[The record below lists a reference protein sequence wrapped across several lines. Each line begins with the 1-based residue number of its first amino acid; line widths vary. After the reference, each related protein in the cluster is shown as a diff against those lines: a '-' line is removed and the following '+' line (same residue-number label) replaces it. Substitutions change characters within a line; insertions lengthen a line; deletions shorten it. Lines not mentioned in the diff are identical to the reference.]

1 MNTEKGSMQLVLTE
15 LGISQRDLA
24 RGAGLARSVAGRLVT
39 HGELPKRDGDAV
51 RRRVVAFLQKQGA
64 TALQLR
70 DLILAATPKKKAP
83 ESRELA
89 GAAPEATSTNE
100 TTGVITMLLR
110 NEPLTLQAK
119 KHFGLSRS
127 PFLDDVASRDDVFAS
142 PSTRYVRATLMD
154 AAKHHGFVAL
164 IGESGSGKSTLR
176 EDLEERI
183 RDEKLPIVVIRP
195 HVIGVEPTEQ
205 KGKVLKAGHI
215 AEAIAATIAPS
226 VQLKSSPEARYRQ
239 IHQLLKDSCA
249 AGFSHLVV
257 IEEAH
262 RLPIATLKHLKN
274 FMELKDGLR
283 RLMGVCLIGQPEL
296 QVLLSE
302 QRAEIREIVQR
313 CEQVRL
319 EPLDNDLCAYLRHK
333 FARMGLK
340 YEDMFTDDACDA
352 VRARLVHIPRGGKS
366 SDAYSVCYPLVVN
379 NLVARAMNAAAEAG
393 FEKVDAQVIA
403 GC

>member
-1 MNTEKGSMQLVLTE
+1 MQLVLDS

-24 RGAGLARSVAGRLVT
+24 RGAQVPKTVANRLVK
-39 HGELPKRDGDAV
+39 HGELPKRDTDGV
-51 RRRVVAFLQKQGA
+51 RKRVVAFLTKAGA
-64 TALQLR
+64 TPLQLR
-70 DLILAATPKKKAP
+70 DLILPAKKEAP

-89 GAAPEATSTNE
+89 GAAPEVSTDE
-100 TTGVITMLLR
+100 TTGVTTMLLR
-110 NEPLTLQAK
+110 NEPLTPQAK
-119 KHFGLSRS
+119 KHFGLARS
-127 PFLDDVASRDDVFAS
+127 PFLDDVASREDVFAS
-142 PSTRYVRATLMD
+142 PATRYVRATLMD

-164 IGESGSGKSTLR
+164 IGESGSGKTTLR

-183 RDEKLPIVVIRP
+183 REEKLPIVVIKP
-195 HVIGVEPTEQ
+195 YVIGVEPNEQ
-205 KGKVLKAGHI
+205 KGKALKAGHI
-215 AEAIAATIAPS
+215 AEAIAAAIAPS

-249 AGFSHLVV
+249 AGFSHLVL

-283 RLMGVCLIGQPEL
+283 RLLGVCLIGQPEL

-319 EPLDNDLCAYLRHK
+319 DPLDNDLCAYLRHK

-340 YEDMFTDDACDA
+340 YEDMFTEDACDA
-352 VRARLVHIPRGGKS
+352 LRARLVHIPRGGKA

-379 NLVARAMNAAAEAG
+379 NMVSRAMNAAAEAG

>member
-1 MNTEKGSMQLVLTE
+1 MQAVLNS

-24 RGAGLARSVAGRLVT
+24 RGTGLARSVAGRLVT
-39 HGELPKRDGDAV
+39 HGELPRRDTDAV
-51 RRRVVAFLQKQGA
+51 RKRVVAYLRERGA

-70 DLILAATPKKKAP
+70 DLILAAANKKAP

-89 GAAPEATSTNE
+89 EAAPEVSKPE

-110 NEPLTLQAK
+110 NEPLTAAAK
-119 KHFGLSRS
+119 KHFGLARS
-127 PFLDDVASRDDVFAS
+127 PFLDDVASREDVFAS
-142 PSTRYVRATLMD
+142 PATRYVRATLMD

-183 RDEKLPIVVIRP
+183 REEKLPIVVIRP
-195 HVIGVEPTEQ
+195 HIIGVEPSET

-249 AGFSHLVV
+249 AGYSHLVV

-262 RLPIATLKHLKN
+262 RLPLATLKHLKN

-283 RLMGVCLIGQPEL
+283 RLLGVCLIGQPEL

-319 EPLDNDLCAYLRHK
+319 EPLDNDLCAYLKHK
-333 FARMGLK
+333 FARMGIK
-340 YEDMFTDDACDA
+340 YEDIFTEDACDA
-352 VRARLVHIPRGGKS
+352 VRARLVHIPRGGKTT
-366 SDAYSVCYPLVVN
+366 DAYSVCYPLVVN
-379 NLVARAMNAAAEAG
+379 NLIARAMNAAAEAG
-393 FEKVDAQVIA
+393 FAQVDAQVIA

>member
-1 MNTEKGSMQLVLTE
+1 MQLVLQQ

-39 HGELPKRDGDAV
+39 HGELPKRDTDAA
-51 RRRVVAFLQKQGA
+51 RKRVVAFLKEQGA

-70 DLILAATPKKKAP
+70 DLILPPKKEAP
-83 ESRELA
+83 EDRESA
-89 GAAPEATSTNE
+89 GAAPEASKPETSGE
-100 TTGVITMLLR
+100 ITMLLR
-110 NEPLTLQAK
+110 NEPLTIEAK
-119 KHFGLSRS
+119 KHFQLPRN
-127 PFLDDVASRDDVFAS
+127 PFLDDVASREDVFAS
-142 PSTRYVRATLMD
+142 PTTRYVRATLMD
-154 AAKHHGFVAL
+154 AARHHGFVAL

-183 RDEKLPIVVIRP
+183 REEKLPIVVIRP
-195 HVIGVEPTEQ
+195 HIIGVEPSET

-226 VQLKSSPEARYRQ
+226 VTLKSSPEARYRQ

-249 AGFSHLVV
+249 AGYSHLVV

-283 RLMGVCLIGQPEL
+283 RLLGVCLIGQPEL

-313 CEQVRL
+313 CEQITL
-319 EPLDNDLCAYLRHK
+319 EPLDNDVCAYLRHK
-333 FARMGLK
+333 LARMGIR
-340 YEDMFTDDACDA
+340 YEDVFEEDACDA
-352 VRARLVHIPRGGKS
+352 VRARLVHIPRGGKPT
-366 SDAYSVCYPLVVN
+366 DAYSVCYPLVVN
-379 NLVARAMNAAAEAG
+379 NLVSRAMNAAAEAG
-393 FEKVDAQVIA
+393 FEKVNAQVIA